1 MFLPINAANVSWV
14 YQPQGRRTN
23 KSMVLYGVGSP
34 LVADVEESAHRAG
47 ITLACGVRNVGGECH
62 LGGETLACT
71 LDEVSEAQRD
81 LPYLVPLFTPGHRQ
95 KAAAE
100 AAAYGFLNPAILIDP
115 TAVLPRGFEVGEGS
129 YVNAGCVFG
138 VGCVFGP
145 YALVNRGANIG
156 HHARFGRFVSIGPG
170 AVIAGGVTLGDGAV
184 IGSGA
189 VLMPG
194 VTVGA
199 NAVVGAGAVVSRD
212 IEAACLVFGN
222 PSRVIQRQIG
232 GYNGVSVA

>member
-1 MFLPINAANVSWV
+1 MFLPINSETSWA

-23 KSMVLYGVGSP
+23 KPMVLYGVGSP
-34 LVADVEESAHRAG
+34 LVADVEESAYRAG
-47 ITLACGVRNVGGECH
+47 IPLACGVRNVGGECH
-62 LGGETLACT
+62 LGGETLTCT
-71 LDEVSEAQRD
+71 LEELSDALRE

-100 AAAYGFLNPAILIDP
+100 AVGHGFLNPAILIDP
-115 TAVLPRGFEVGEGS
+115 TTVLPRGFEIGEGS
-129 YVNAGCVFG
+129 YVNAGCIFG
-138 VGCVFGP
+138 VGCVIGP
-145 YALVNRGANIG
+145 YALINRGANIG

-170 AVIAGGVTLGDGAV
+170 AVIAGGVTLGDGV
-184 IGSGA
+184 VVGSGA

-194 VTVGA
+194 VTLGA
-199 NAVVGAGAVVSRD
+199 NAVVSAGAVVSRD
-212 IEAACLVFGN
+212 VEPACLAVGN